1 MRDRGI
7 LMKSDFRIRNLA
19 FSDRS
24 SKSFVAVITID
35 YFFFLLKMYCAAAP
49 GGVTKELDT
58 DDYQ

>member
-35 YFFFLLKMYCAAAP
+35 YFFFFIKNVLRRRAWRCDEGARY
-49 GGVTKELDT
+49 
-58 DDYQ
+58 